1 MHSYSSAPQVTWPT
15 RKSSPALQKLAKRAK
30 LEYPV
35 IGIAKSEWSSQQLQ
49 NRAKDSVE
57 KYGGLDA
64 EAFPKLI
71 SRPKCIDGA
80 YSEPAT
86 FAKLRQELVASRYP
100 LHDAVNPEKKG
111 TKATAHYLLEV
122 PAGGSKVVRNLPVCE
137 YDRLSRLTD

>member
-1 MHSYSSAPQVTWPT
+1 VRNWIS
-15 RKSSPALQKLAKRAK
+15 
-30 LEYPV
+30 V
-35 IGIAKSEWSSQQLQ
+35 IGIAKSGWSSQQLQ

-57 KYGGLDA
+57 KYGGFDA

-71 SRPKCIDGA
+71 SRLKYIDGD

-86 FAKLRQELVASRYP
+86 FAKLRQELGVSRYP
-100 LHDAVNPEKKG
+100 LHYLFGAHDAVNPEKKG